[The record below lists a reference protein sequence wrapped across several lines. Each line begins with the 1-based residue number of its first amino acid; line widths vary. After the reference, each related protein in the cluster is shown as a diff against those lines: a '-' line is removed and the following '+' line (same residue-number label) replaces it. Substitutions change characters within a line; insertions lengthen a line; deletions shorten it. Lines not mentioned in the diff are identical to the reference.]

1 MASYQIRSAQDLGG
15 VVADRRSVENL
26 SQAELAQ
33 TVDLSRDYLAQIEAG
48 RSSSVV
54 EHTFRLLRRLG
65 ATITV
70 SFEDG
75 EAADGE

>member
-1 MASYQIRSAQDLGG
+1 MASYQIRSAQDLGS
-15 VVADRRSVENL
+15 VVADRRRVENL

-54 EHTFRLLRRLG
+54 GHAFRLLRRLG